1 MKEIK
6 VEPDFA
12 GMSDADLT
20 GLVAWCEKWNMEDV
34 YDTAYKQVNMQG
46 PEFIE
51 WVLNDYKDLP
61 LPVRME
67 LQRAATIS
75 YESGRMFS
83 LQAAHWF
90 ITVFWMIARHSV
102 YALVAFTLAYWLI
115 R

>member
-1 MKEIK
+1 VKEIK

-34 YDTAYKQVNMQG
+34 YNTAYKQVNMQG

-51 WVLNDYKDLP
+51 WIMSDCKDLP

-67 LQRAATIS
+67 LQRAAKIS

-83 LQAAHWF
+83 LQVAHWVM
-90 ITVFWMIARHSV
+90 TVFGAIARHSS
-102 YALVAFTLAYWLI
+102 YAFFAFTLAYWILK
-115 R
+115 